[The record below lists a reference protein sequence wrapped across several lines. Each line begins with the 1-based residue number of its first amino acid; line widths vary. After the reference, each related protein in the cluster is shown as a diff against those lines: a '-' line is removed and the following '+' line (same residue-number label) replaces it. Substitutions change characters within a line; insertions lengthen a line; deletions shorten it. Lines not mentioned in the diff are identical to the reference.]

1 MKTLEAQRARYLKM
15 VEAAGNPEVLQSVER
30 LEHETAQINMKHC
43 KEELTDRYIRTGS
56 LSYDYAVVHCNTKQ
70 VYVPKKDQ
78 TRTKEYFEKRNPN
91 AFLSCSSY
99 KDMEGTN
106 SYCIAYLKPESLFEE
121 KK

>member
-78 TRTKEYFEKRNPN
+78 ARTKEYFEKRNPN

-99 KDMEGTN
+99 KN